1 MGLMWRGNR
10 TARRIGIAALLVMAP
25 VWLSACGAQEDV
37 NAGAMASAAMPAAE
51 ADSKPAPSLETAAQA
66 SAGQTSE
73 DASSPSEQAVP
84 SPAVPAAEQGAARTV
99 TFAGADGAEVTL
111 PLIGVPT
118 DYGVDMGD
126 GPPSLLP
133 AAELAA
139 QAFVVPADQA
149 GELALFWM
157 NLGYEAR
164 GFMMLAPKGWSVR
177 GSVGANGSFGMHA
190 EHPSDAGQFLDTIDT
205 AGGCQGCA
213 IANIGAYFPDMA
225 KWAEEQGFTPDRP
238 MVYLKTRDIG
248 ERMIEFEQSPE
259 PRAAGYGVLGAAYEE
274 HDGGALFRTART
286 GYAKDGRSLA
296 ETMIA
301 YYEWMYADK

>member
-25 VWLSACGAQEDV
+25 VWLSACGAKEDARTAV
-37 NAGAMASAAMPAAE
+37 DSAWSASMVLLPDEGASP
-51 ADSKPAPSLETAAQA
+51 TAAAGSPGQESAGQAPEAGQA
-66 SAGQTSE
+66 SA
-73 DASSPSEQAVP
+73 SP
-84 SPAVPAAEQGAARTV
+84 PALPAAEQGAARTV

-118 DYGVDMGD
+118 DYGVDMGG

-139 QAFVVPADQA
+139 QAVVVPADQA

-157 NLGYEAR
+157 NLGYEDR

-213 IANIGAYFPDMA
+213 IANIGAYFPDLA

-238 MVYLKTRDIG
+238 MDYLKTRDIG
-248 ERMIEFEQSPE
+248 ERMIEFEQSHE
-259 PRAAGYGVLGAAYEE
+259 PAADGYGVLGAAYEE
-274 HDGGALFRTART
+274 HEGGALFRTART
-286 GYAKDGRSLA
+286 GYAQDGRALA